1 MSITRER
8 LEALRSL
15 VLNELPD
22 ACGVRVV
29 DRQDE
34 LGGKKNKDGGDVAR
48 LFIWALANS
57 TAESL
62 QVELPPA
69 PVFFAQ
75 LDYERGSEPRFL
87 NPTDYIEAVASL
99 QLYVAETRQMV
110 HVFDTRQYAS
120 ADGLMLDCVLL
131 EYNPKAHA
139 LLCKYGAIQG
149 EDGGE
154 QGGGN

>member
-15 VLNELPD
+15 VLNELAD
-22 ACGVRVV
+22 GCGVRVM

-34 LGGKKNKDGGDVAR
+34 LGGKKNKDGGEVAR

-62 QVELPPA
+62 QVAVPSA

-75 LDYERGSEPRFL
+75 LDYERGGEPRFL

-139 LLCKYGAIQG
+139 LLCKYGAIQSTV
-149 EDGGE
+149 DSE
-154 QGGGN
+154 QGGE